1 MNINIQKSPK
11 TRAKLKSKMED
22 LRQEFVDR

>member
-11 TRAKLKSKMED
+11 TRAKLKVETEK
-22 LRQEFVDR
+22 LRQEYVDR

>member
-11 TRAKLKSKMED
+11 TRAKLKSEMED

>member
-11 TRAKLKSKMED
+11 TRAKLKAEMED
-22 LRQEFVDR
+22 TRQEYVDR